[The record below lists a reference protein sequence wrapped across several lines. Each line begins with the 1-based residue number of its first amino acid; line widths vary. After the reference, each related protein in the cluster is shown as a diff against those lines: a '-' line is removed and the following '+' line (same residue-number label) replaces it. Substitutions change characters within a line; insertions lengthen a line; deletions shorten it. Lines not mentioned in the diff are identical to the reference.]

1 MTVVTEAN
9 CLMVGQLERLGQGPS
24 QAPSQ
29 APSQPPSRCPNHP
42 NRNQLFPLIQ
52 TPRQRLPKLTEMRL
66 QPPPKLRI
74 QPSLVPLSK
83 LLKSPKATE
92 MRQMLVPLPK
102 SPKATEMRQQPPPKL
117 RIQPTLVPLHKLL
130 KLPKSTAERQQPPPK
145 VQIGPPI

>member
-9 CLMVGQLERLGQGPS
+9 CLTVGQLERLGQGPS

-29 APSQPPSRCPNHP
+29 APSRCPNHP

-74 QPSLVPLSK
+74 QPSLVPLSN
-83 LLKSPKATE
+83 LLKLPKATE
-92 MRQMLVPLPK
+92 MRQML
-102 SPKATEMRQQPPPKL
+102 Q
-117 RIQPTLVPLHKLL
+117 
-130 KLPKSTAERQQPPPK
+130 PK